1 MSLPSEPLKA
11 VFPLIVATA
20 GELGRS
26 FLGTGFF
33 IRSDGTFLTA
43 KHVLE
48 DVTLGDGE
56 HFAIVMLPGGPT
68 PYRVSQVRFAEQ
80 FDIALARAEGLGEI
94 DTLEIATKDAPM
106 NRDVLTV
113 EFSGTES
120 RPLED
125 GRRAMHFTPYFRK
138 GHVIC
143 SYPSTY
149 PEPLPTMC
157 LDLSFP
163 ALRGASGAPVIVEA
177 DGCVVGMVLANVER
191 HLLPAQVE
199 NVELGPHHREE
210 IRYFLPVGKAIAW
223 QHLREFVHSTL
234 GDEATPPT
242 ADQTPPNASEGSS
255 P

>member
-11 VFPLIVATA
+11 VFPLIVATTK
-20 GELGRS
+20 GLGRS

-33 IRSDGTFLTA
+33 IRPGGTFLTA
-43 KHVLE
+43 RHVLE
-48 DVTLGDGE
+48 GVAPATGE
-56 HFAIVMLPGGPT
+56 FLAAVMLPGEPT
-68 PYRVSQVRFAEQ
+68 PYRVSHVTFAEQ
-80 FDIALARAEGLGEI
+80 FDIALARAEGVDDI
-94 DTLEIATKDAPM
+94 HPLEIATKDAPM

-149 PEPLPTMC
+149 PETVPTHS

-163 ALRGASGAPVIVEA
+163 ALRGASGAPVIVEE
-177 DGCVVGMVLANVER
+177 DGSVVGMVVANVER

-199 NVELGPHHREE
+199 RVELGSDQREE
-210 IRYFLPVGKAIAW
+210 IKYFLPVGKAIAW
-223 QHLREFVHSTL
+223 QHLREFVQSVL
-234 GDEATPPT
+234 GDDAT
-242 ADQTPPNASEGSS
+242 S
-255 P
+255 PINQ